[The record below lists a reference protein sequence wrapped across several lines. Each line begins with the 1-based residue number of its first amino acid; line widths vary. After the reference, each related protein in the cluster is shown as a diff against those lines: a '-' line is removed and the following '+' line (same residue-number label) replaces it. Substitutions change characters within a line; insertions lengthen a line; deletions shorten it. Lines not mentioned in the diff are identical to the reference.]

1 MRIGMTCKLSIF
13 NLIRMTIRI
22 FNPEHDIALA
32 SNMERFT
39 APHAGRQLRSD
50 LGYLPAFW
58 ADEGDVVI
66 VDDIDFSE
74 SAYRRAKAERKPKV
88 EFCTME
94 QIAHV
99 LSSSA
104 IAPDIDLWG
113 WDLTIRFQL
122 AKAGVPEECLPSK
135 DAILELRR
143 LSGRQCTTDILKKVR
158 SGIESNTCGESTY
171 FVDYDSFLNAI
182 QNKKVVVKAPWSSSG
197 RGVRYFIEEELP
209 KNSLNWASNVIQQQG
224 GVMVE
229 PLYNKVKDFGMEFRR
244 CADGSVRYLGLS
256 LFQTLNGAYTGNVL
270 ATENV
275 KREMMSKYV
284 SLELL
289 DEVTARLERELA
301 ALFSSLPSEKALEN
315 IYFGVDMMIVAREDA
330 DGFLLHPCV
339 EINLRRTMGHVALAL
354 SPMDDIKEGAMAIN
368 YESKRYHLRLK

>member
-1 MRIGMTCKLSIF
+1 
-13 NLIRMTIRI
+13 MTIRI

-99 LSSSA
+99 LNSSA

-113 WDLTIRFQL
+113 WDLAIRFQL
-122 AKAGVPEECLPSK
+122 AKAGVSEERLPSK
-135 DAILELRR
+135 DAVYELRR

-158 SGIESNTCGESTY
+158 TDIESNTCGESLYLT
-171 FVDYDSFLNAI
+171 DYKLFCDAI
-182 QNKKVVVKAPWSSSG
+182 QSKKVVVKAPWSSSG
-197 RGVRYFIEEELP
+197 RGVRYFIEDELP

-244 CADGSVRYLGLS
+244 CADGSVKYLGLS
-256 LFQTLNGAYTGNVL
+256 LFHTLNGAYTGNLL

-275 KREMMSKYV
+275 KREMLSKYI
-284 SLELL
+284 SLDLL
-289 DEVTARLERELA
+289 DEVTSRLERELTV
-301 ALFSSLPSEKALEN
+301 LFSSLPSEKPLRSIN
-315 IYFGVDMMIVAREDA
+315 LGVDMMIVTKDDC

-354 SPMDDIKEGAMAIN
+354 SPTDDVKEGAMAIN

>member
-1 MRIGMTCKLSIF
+1 
-13 NLIRMTIRI
+13 MTIRI

-66 VDDIDFSE
+66 VDDIDFAE
-74 SAYRRAKAERKPKV
+74 SAYRRVKATRKPNV

-99 LSSSA
+99 FSSTA
-104 IAPDIDLWG
+104 VTPDIDLWG
-113 WDLTIRFQL
+113 WDLAIRFQL
-122 AKAGVPEECLPSK
+122 LKAGVPESCLPSK
-135 DAILELRR
+135 EAVNELRR

-158 SGIESNTCGESTY
+158 TDIESNTCGESLY
-171 FVDYDSFLNAI
+171 ISDYKLFCDAI
-182 QNKKVVVKAPWSSSG
+182 QSKKVVVKAPWSSSG
-197 RGVRYFIEEELP
+197 RGVRYFIEDELP

-244 CADGSVRYLGLS
+244 CADGSVKYLGLS
-256 LFQTLNGAYTGNVL
+256 LFHTLNGAYTGNLL

-275 KREMMSKYV
+275 KREMMSKYI
-284 SLELL
+284 SLDLL
-289 DEVTARLERELA
+289 DEVTSRLERELTV
-301 ALFSSLPSEKALEN
+301 LFSSLPSEKPLRSIN
-315 IYFGVDMMIVAREDA
+315 LGVDMMIVTKDDC

-354 SPMDDIKEGAMAIN
+354 SPTDDTKEGAMAIN
-368 YESKRYHLRLK
+368 YESKRYHLRVK

>member
-1 MRIGMTCKLSIF
+1 M
-13 NLIRMTIRI
+13 NIRI

-39 APHAGRQLRSD
+39 APHAGRQLRGD

-58 ADEGDVVI
+58 AEEGDVVI
-66 VDDIDFSE
+66 VDDIDFAE
-74 SAYRRAKAERKPKV
+74 SAYRRVKAERKPKV

-94 QIAHV
+94 QIAHI
-99 LSSSA
+99 LRSSA
-104 IAPDIDLWG
+104 VVPDIDLWG
-113 WDLTIRFQL
+113 WDLAIRFQL
-122 AKAGVPEECLPSK
+122 LKAGVPESCLPSK
-135 DAILELRR
+135 EAVNELRR

-158 SGIESNTCGESTY
+158 TDIESNTCGESLY
-171 FVDYDSFLNAI
+171 ISDYKLF
-182 QNKKVVVKAPWSSSG
+182 
-197 RGVRYFIEEELP
+197 FIEDELP

-244 CADGSVRYLGLS
+244 CADGSVKYLGLS
-256 LFQTLNGAYTGNVL
+256 LFHTLNGAYTGNLL

-275 KREMMSKYV
+275 KREMMSKYI
-284 SLELL
+284 SLDLL
-289 DEVTARLERELA
+289 DEVTSRLERELTV
-301 ALFSSLPSEKALEN
+301 LFSSLPSEKPLRSIN
-315 IYFGVDMMIVAREDA
+315 LGVDMMIVTKDDC

-354 SPMDDIKEGAMAIN
+354 SPTDDTKEGAMAIN

>member
-1 MRIGMTCKLSIF
+1 MITPYANRHDLQTFNFQLSIF

-66 VDDIDFSE
+66 VDDIDFAE

-104 IAPDIDLWG
+104 IAPDTDLWG
-113 WDLTIRFQL
+113 WDLAIRFQL
-122 AKAGVPEECLPSK
+122 AKAGVPEESLPSK
-135 DAILELRR
+135 DAIQELRR

-158 SGIESNTCGESTY
+158 SDIESNTCGESTY
-171 FVDYDSFLNAI
+171 YVDYDLFLNAI
-182 QNKKVVVKAPWSSSG
+182 QSKKVVVKAPWSSSG

-229 PLYNKVKDFGMEFRR
+229 PLYNKVKDW
-244 CADGSVRYLGLS
+244 YLGLS

-301 ALFSSLPSEKALEN
+301 VLFSSLPSEKALEN
-315 IYFGVDMMIVAREDA
+315 IYFGVDMMIVTREDA
-330 DGFLLHPCV
+330 VGFLLHPCV